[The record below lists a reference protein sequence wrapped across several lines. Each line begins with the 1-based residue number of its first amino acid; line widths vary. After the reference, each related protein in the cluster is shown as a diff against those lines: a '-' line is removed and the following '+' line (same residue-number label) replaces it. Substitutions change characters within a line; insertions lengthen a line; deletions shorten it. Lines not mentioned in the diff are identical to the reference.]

1 MAAPTPAP
9 EQNPNDVG
17 TFVSGTAIGFVMASP
32 TEVAAITRQMKSGS
46 VGNLNR
52 KFIDDLLAIKLLA
65 PQESASLLIQPVP
78 MIMNFVSS
86 LRHELVMSYYLQQEN
101 R

>member
-1 MAAPTPAP
+1 MAAAPTP

-32 TEVAAITRQMKSGS
+32 TEVAAITRQMKLGS
-46 VGNLNR
+46 ATNMSR

-65 PQESASLLIQPVP
+65 PQESAALLIQPVP
-78 MIMNFVSS
+78 MIMTFVSS